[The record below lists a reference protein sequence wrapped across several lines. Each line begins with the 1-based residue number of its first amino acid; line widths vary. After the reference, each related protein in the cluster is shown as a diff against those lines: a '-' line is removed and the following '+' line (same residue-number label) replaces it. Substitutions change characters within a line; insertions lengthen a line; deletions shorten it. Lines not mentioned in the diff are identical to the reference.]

1 MLIVVINV
9 NNVIKNASCVSKMM
23 QMLVYLV
30 ILNKRVEFKI
40 WMAIVSVMKGTLK
53 IIRSKYVRSA
63 RMLSVSLVW
72 RMEIV
77 LNVKTQI
84 WQEVSASLERLVIF
98 LCWKK
103 ERLWGF
109 RSVMLDVVYAKVVT
123 ISVRNANMVLT
134 GIWPLLALVKLGIM
148 IIGVLV
154 WIVFSVLYIAKIGN

>member
-84 WQEVSASLERLVIF
+84 
-98 LCWKK
+98 
-103 ERLWGF
+103 
-109 RSVMLDVVYAKVVT
+109 
-123 ISVRNANMVLT
+123 
-134 GIWPLLALVKLGIM
+134 
-148 IIGVLV
+148 
-154 WIVFSVLYIAKIGN
+154 